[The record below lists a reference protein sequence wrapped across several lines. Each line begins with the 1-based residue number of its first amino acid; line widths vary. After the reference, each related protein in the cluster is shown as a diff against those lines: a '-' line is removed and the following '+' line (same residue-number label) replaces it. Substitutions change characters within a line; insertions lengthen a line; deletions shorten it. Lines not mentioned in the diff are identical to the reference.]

1 MNRREERKEYSKKQW
16 STIWSY
22 KKFIEIINSTEN
34 LIKHDDINQNQIRK
48 SNKIEKKGVNV
59 IVESNLY

>member
-1 MNRREERKEYSKKQW
+1 MNRREERKKYAKKQW